1 MNVTKQKQIN
11 VSCVALKTI
20 KRARLTARVGRWIAG
35 PLVVG
40 WVGELN

>member
-20 KRARLTARVGRWIAG
+20 KRARLAARVGRGVAA

-40 WVGELN
+40 WVGS

>member
-20 KRARLTARVGRWIAG
+20 KRARLAARVGRGVAG
-35 PLVVG
+35 SLVMG
-40 WVGELN
+40 WVGS

>member
-20 KRARLTARVGRWIAG
+20 KRARLTARVGRVVAG
-35 PLVVG
+35 SLVMG
-40 WVGELN
+40 WVGS